1 MNVDPLLEVEQVTK
15 TYHLPGQDVP
25 ALRGVDLRID
35 SPGFYAIM
43 GPSGSGKSTLMH
55 LCAAMDAPDTGSI
68 RVAGTE
74 LSELDEAGRTN
85 FRRRGMGIVFQQF
98 NLVPTLTALDNVA
111 LPALLDGEGEASRND
126 RAMNLLIEMGLE
138 DRANHRPDALSGGE
152 RQRVAIARSRIFN
165 PPVLF
170 ADEPTG
176 NLDSVSGNRLLQQLR
191 GLVDERQ
198 TSVVMV
204 THEPEAAVHC
214 DHIFVLRDGQF
225 SEDFPVEDIDAAGVA
240 TRVQLALG

>member
-1 MNVDPLLEVEQVTK
+1 MSAPPLLEVEQVTK

-25 ALRGVDLRID
+25 ALRGVDLRIE

-111 LPALLDGEGEASRND
+111 LPALLDGEGETSRND
-126 RAMNLLIEMGLE
+126 RAHELLIEMGLGRSSQPPSR
-138 DRANHRPDALSGGE
+138 RAFRWGAATGGHC
-152 RQRVAIARSRIFN
+152 
-165 PPVLF
+165 PKP
-170 ADEPTG
+170 
-176 NLDSVSGNRLLQQLR
+176 NL
-191 GLVDERQ
+191 
-198 TSVVMV
+198 
-204 THEPEAAVHC
+204 
-214 DHIFVLRDGQF
+214 
-225 SEDFPVEDIDAAGVA
+225 
-240 TRVQLALG
+240 

>member
-1 MNVDPLLEVEQVTK
+1 MSATPLLEVEQVTK

-25 ALRGVDLRID
+25 ALRGVDLRIE

-74 LSELDEAGRTN
+74 LSDLDEAGRTN

-126 RAMNLLIEMGLE
+126 RAMTLLIEMGLE
-138 DRANHRPDALSGGE
+138 DRASHRPDALSGGE
-152 RQRVAIARSRIFN
+152 RQRLALARALYNNPRI
-165 PPVLF
+165 LIL
-170 ADEPTG
+170 DEPSIGLDNLAERKLKDALIKLSGKITIILISHKKSLIKICKNIYLLENG
-176 NLDSVSGNRLLQQLR
+176 NLNKQ
-191 GLVDERQ
+191 
-198 TSVVMV
+198 
-204 THEPEAAVHC
+204 
-214 DHIFVLRDGQF
+214 
-225 SEDFPVEDIDAAGVA
+225 
-240 TRVQLALG
+240 

>member
-1 MNVDPLLEVEQVTK
+1 MNADPLLEVEQVTK

-98 NLVPTLTALDNVA
+98 NLVPRLDVVSNVLTGKLNRYSNLTALFNLFPRDDVY
-111 LPALLDGEGEASRND
+111 
-126 RAMNLLIEMGLE
+126 RAI
-138 DRANHRPDALSGGE
+138 
-152 RQRVAIARSRIFN
+152 
-165 PPVLF
+165 
-170 ADEPTG
+170 
-176 NLDSVSGNRLLQQLR
+176 
-191 GLVDERQ
+191 
-198 TSVVMV
+198 
-204 THEPEAAVHC
+204 
-214 DHIFVLRDGQF
+214 
-225 SEDFPVEDIDAAGVA
+225 DI
-240 TRVQLALG
+240 